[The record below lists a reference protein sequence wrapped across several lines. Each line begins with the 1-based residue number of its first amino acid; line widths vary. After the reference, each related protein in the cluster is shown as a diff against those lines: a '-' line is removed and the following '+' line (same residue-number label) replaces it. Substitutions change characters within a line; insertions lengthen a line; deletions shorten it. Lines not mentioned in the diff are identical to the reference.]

1 MFPTGL
7 VRLAIQLA
15 GVSVQTTALD
25 FAAFLLVA
33 FSSMLSLYLLFT
45 SPEAF
50 GCLLSN
56 IALLS
61 QFSENNL
68 IKVRSDDKRIG

>member
-1 MFPTGL
+1 M
-7 VRLAIQLA
+7 
-15 GVSVQTTALD
+15 QTTALD
-25 FAAFLLVA
+25 FAAFLFAA

-50 GCLLSN
+50 VCLISN

-61 QFSENNL
+61 QFLENNL
-68 IKVRSDDKRIG
+68 IKFHSEDKRIG